1 MESSEILNARQI
13 SQKLNRISYQIYEH
27 HLGEKEIFIAGIE
40 GNGYIIAKRITEIL
54 KKISPLQVKIGKI
67 KINKNNPLAEL
78 PRADFKALEFK
89 NKSVIL
95 IDDVMNSG
103 KTLFYALKVFL
114 ETPVKRISTAVLV
127 DRSHTV
133 YPIKID
139 FVGLSLST
147 TLQEHISA
155 ELEPK
160 GNEKVI
166 LV

>member
-1 MESSEILNARQI
+1 MLFRS
-13 SQKLNRISYQIYEH
+13 
-27 HLGEKEIFIAGIE
+27 LGEKEIFIAGID
-40 GNGYIIAKRITEIL
+40 GNGYLIAKRITEIL
-54 KKISPLQVKIGKI
+54 KKISPIQIKLGKI
-67 KINKNNPLAEL
+67 KINKSSPLAEA
-78 PRADFKALEFK
+78 PKIDFRESDFK
-89 NKSVIL
+89 NKSIVL
-95 IDDVMNSG
+95 TDDVLNTG
-103 KTLFYALKVFL
+103 KTLFFALKVFL
-114 ETPVKRISTAVLV
+114 DTPVKRISTAVLV

-160 GNEKVI
+160 GKEKVV